1 MIGSR
6 SSKVDPRGCGGDFL
20 RPVKMNSVP
29 GRSPRVRG
37 RHLAHQLFLCMGG
50 SIPAGA
56 GETEIELA
64 DRINNMVD
72 PRGCGGDS
80 LPVWRAPSPRGR
92 SPRVRGRQNEISK
105 RIGTHGSIPAGAGET
120 AQSEACQSAGGV
132 DPRGCGGDIDSD
144 RVVVA
149 TGGRSPRV
157 RGRLFFF
164 CLKQCCRRSIPAG
177 AGETGKI
184 KKPKQTVAVD
194 PRGCGGDPWRL

>member
-120 AQSEACQSAGGV
+120 ASTVPTMRMPRV
-132 DPRGCGGDIDSD
+132 DPRGCGGD
-144 RVVVA
+144 RPVGGVPERWW
-149 TGGRSPRV
+149 GRSPRV
-157 RGRLFFF
+157 RGRHR
-164 CLKQCCRRSIPAG
+164 QRSRGRGHWRSIPAG
-177 AGETGKI
+177 AGETLLFL
-184 KKPKQTVAVD
+184 P
-194 PRGCGGDPWRL
+194 